1 MANIGHFEKQKDGSF
16 RGDIATLAIKVE
28 NVRIDAIA
36 NPVENGPSHRVY
48 GANGAEIGAAWS
60 RVSEA
65 KRPYLSVKLDDPS
78 FPEAVYG
85 ALVESQDG
93 KYALIWSR
101 PEATRPGAT
110 PAQADATGPKRART
124 AQA

>member
-1 MANIGHFEKQKDGSF
+1 MANIGNFKRMDDGSY
-16 RGDIATLAIKVE
+16 RGDIATLAIKVSD
-28 NVRIDAIA
+28 VRIAEID

-65 KRPYLSVKLDDPS
+65 KQPYLSVKLDDPS

-85 ALVESQDG
+85 ALVESRDG
-93 KYALIWSR
+93 GFSLIWNR
-101 PEATRPGAT
+101 PQAVRPGET
-110 PAQADATGPKRART
+110 PASANGKRVRT
-124 AQA
+124 AEA